1 MRGTWVVGEL
11 SRGRGVLLIK
21 AARQR
26 VQSREVRS
34 LRLGRFL
41 VVVVVMVVEVR
52 VVVHQPQQA
61 EVGTQIVHQLAPVAH
76 AALVV
81 EVELA
86 WEDRREDVELLL
98 GRGRH
103 GDGGGGG
110 RLAAPGAAA
119 HLEIH
124 LGVLGGPRKARL
136 VRKTGWTEVVPE
148 DYHKLPL
155 LKSDTQIMFN
165 IIVVLNR
172 TPGSNQV
179 K

>member
-1 MRGTWVVGEL
+1 MVGEL

-41 VVVVVMVVEVR
+41 VVVVMMVVEVR

-61 EVGTQIVHQLAPVAH
+61 EVGTQVVHQLAPVAH

-86 WEDRREDVELLL
+86 
-98 GRGRH
+98 
-103 GDGGGGG
+103 
-110 RLAAPGAAA
+110 
-119 HLEIH
+119 
-124 LGVLGGPRKARL
+124 
-136 VRKTGWTEVVPE
+136 
-148 DYHKLPL
+148 
-155 LKSDTQIMFN
+155 
-165 IIVVLNR
+165 
-172 TPGSNQV
+172 
-179 K
+179 

>member
-1 MRGTWVVGEL
+1 MVGEL
-11 SRGRGVLLIK
+11 SRGRGVLLVQ

-26 VQSREVRS
+26 VQGREVRS
-34 LRLGRFL
+34 LRLGGFL

-61 EVGTQIVHQLAPVAH
+61 EVGTKVVHQLAPVAH

-86 WEDRREDVELLL
+86 REDRREDVELLF
-98 GRGRH
+98 GRGGH
-103 GDGGGGG
+103 GDAGGGG
-110 RLAAPGAAA
+110 RVAAPGAAA

-124 LGVLGGPRKARL
+124 LGVFGGPRKARL
-136 VRKTGWTEVVPE
+136 VRKTGRTEVVSE
-148 DYHKLPL
+148 DDHELPL
-155 LKSDTQIMFN
+155 FKSYTQIWFN
-165 IIVVLNR
+165 IITVLSR
-172 TPGSNQV
+172 TPGSNRV